1 MGLKLDLLSL
11 WMPDFIMKKE
21 IKIIAE
27 VTIRELD
34 RLMEE
39 NSHSQNSHSPLKS
52 LPTPKIEGSSR
63 NRRIEMA
70 SAHEQRVKLLIQ
82 VLGRDKAIELGRA
95 ALFRTG
101 QELGSQLK
109 GRLGVGDSL
118 TDLIKAARIL
128 YRVLGID
135 FAVQKTNDT
144 IFLVVNRCQLADY
157 YSSDTCR
164 VLSATDEGVVQGLNP
179 HISMKFNQRMA
190 AGASCCLAPIT
201 LEEGII

>member
-109 GRLGVGDSL
+109 GRLGVGESL

>member
-82 VLGRDKAIELGRA
+82 VLGREKAIELGRA

-109 GRLGVGDSL
+109 GRLGVGESL

-179 HISMKFNQRMA
+179 HISMRFNQRMA
-190 AGASCCLAPIT
+190 AVPPCCLAPIT
-201 LEEGII
+201 SEEGII

>member
-21 IKIIAE
+21 IKTIAE

-39 NSHSQNSHSPLKS
+39 NSHSQNSHSTLKS
-52 LPTPKIEGSSR
+52 LPTPKIEGRSR

-157 YSSDTCR
+157 YSSDTCW

-201 LEEGII
+201 SEEGII